1 MFFFE
6 ALYQVVKNTP
16 NNEHLFNPFHVY
28 AMLSDFCKESLIDKG
43 MVKRYYF
50 VNQRVNFYELFVTY
64 GVDWGEEIIRN
75 KYVDVSDLVSKEE
88 FQTFILDTRLSIVM
102 Q

>member
-28 AMLSDFCKESLIDKG
+28 AMLSDFCKGSLIDK
-43 MVKRYYF
+43 
-50 VNQRVNFYELFVTY
+50 E
-64 GVDWGEEIIRN
+64 W
-75 KYVDVSDLVSKEE
+75 
-88 FQTFILDTRLSIVM
+88 
-102 Q
+102 